1 MGEKMKFEGYGEL
14 EWLEPTD
21 YYAGPWKYLEAAKAE
36 DGEMYDIV
44 IKDRCYPC
52 ERRYTVV

>member
-1 MGEKMKFEGYGEL
+1 MQFEGYGEL

-21 YYAGPWKYLEAAKAE
+21 YFAGPWKYLETARAE

-44 IKDRCYPC
+44 IDDRHYPC
-52 ERRYTVV
+52 ERRYTVI